1 WGHNAVLADSKIYFT
16 GGLIPNP
23 TDWKTLRY
31 FRHYATRSKEFYYL
45 DVSKHFKLNEGV
57 MPWADLSSVSGILPS
72 HSWSAFS
79 LCGPDTLVMS
89 GGDFGYPHISNS
101 VFIYNIKTQKWNMPT
116 TTNPPYNEFS
126 HSVCDLKTGK
136 MYIFPDIERY
146 EHPRIDILD
155 TITLTWR
162 VVYNYNYYIDGMIG
176 YTVTLLPNG
185 NIAYIGGIDSY
196 GSLVSMSKWNTT
208 TAAGYL
214 PTSRGGHS
222 SVLTNDGRIIVY
234 GGYISRTTLTP
245 VSDDLVILDT
255 TSNIFTWSRANV
267 STISPFPRMYHSA
280 VLVDK
285 YMIVFFG
292 RNNIYL
298 PSLEMNEVYIL
309 DTSDKFN
316 YMWIN
321 EFIPIPTNPIQ
332 TKPTNTVLIVAITIS
347 IVLLILGI

>member
-16 GGLIPNP
+16 GGLIPNL
-23 TDWKTLRY
+23 TDWKTLRD
-31 FRHYATRSKEFYYL
+31 FRNYATQSKEFYYL

-116 TTNPPYNEFS
+116 TTNQPYNEYS
-126 HSVCDLKTGK
+126 RSVCDLKTGK
-136 MYIFPDIERY
+136 MYIFPDTKIFKRL
-146 EHPRIDILD
+146 RINILD

-162 VVYNYNYYIDGMIG
+162 AVYSNYFIIIG

-185 NIAYIGGIDSY
+185 NIAHIGGIHYY
-196 GSLVSMSKWNTT
+196 GSPVSMSKWNTT
-208 TAAGYL
+208 VSPVTENLIDLSFSKFIY
-214 PTSRGGHS
+214 S
-222 SVLTNDGRIIVY
+222 
-234 GGYISRTTLTP
+234 P

>member
-1 WGHNAVLADSKIYFT
+1 
-16 GGLIPNP
+16 
-23 TDWKTLRY
+23 
-31 FRHYATRSKEFYYL
+31 
-45 DVSKHFKLNEGV
+45 
-57 MPWADLSSVSGILPS
+57 
-72 HSWSAFS
+72 
-79 LCGPDTLVMS
+79 
-89 GGDFGYPHISNS
+89 
-101 VFIYNIKTQKWNMPT
+101 
-116 TTNPPYNEFS
+116 
-126 HSVCDLKTGK
+126 
-136 MYIFPDIERY
+136 
-146 EHPRIDILD
+146 
-155 TITLTWR
+155 
-162 VVYNYNYYIDGMIG
+162 
-176 YTVTLLPNG
+176 
-185 NIAYIGGIDSY
+185 
-196 GSLVSMSKWNTT
+196 

-234 GGYISRTTLTP
+234 GGYVSQNTLAP